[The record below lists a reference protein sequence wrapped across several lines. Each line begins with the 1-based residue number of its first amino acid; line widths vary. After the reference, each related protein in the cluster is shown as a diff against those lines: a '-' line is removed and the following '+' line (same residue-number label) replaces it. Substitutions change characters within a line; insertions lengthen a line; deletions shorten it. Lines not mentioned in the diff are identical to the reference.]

1 MKIFITVLILIFQFQ
16 SLLKAENINNFQI
29 EGMGIGDSLL
39 EFYSKKELNNALEI
53 YNYPGGNEYIFYFLE
68 SKKNETYEYLQI
80 HVNPKD
86 KKFII
91 ASIEG
96 HLFFEKISE
105 CYKKMDNIKNNLDE
119 TFSSNSNY
127 DSGKHPADKSGKS
140 TFKRYYYVLDNN
152 AYVEI
157 ICYDMSKEFEAKG
170 KDDRLIV
177 SLSIE
182 ELLDFL
188 TFRAYN

>member
-1 MKIFITVLILIFQFQ
+1 MKIFITALILIFKFQ
-16 SLLKAENINNFQI
+16 SFSKAENINNFQI
-29 EGMGIGDSLL
+29 EGMSIGDSLL

-53 YNYPGGNEYIFYFLE
+53 YNYPGGNEYIYYFLE

-96 HLFFEKISE
+96 HLFFEKISG
-105 CYKKMDNIKNNLDE
+105 CYKKMDNIKNDLDE
-119 TFSSNSNY
+119 TLGSISNY
-127 DSGKHPADKSGKS
+127 DSGEHPIDKSGKS

-157 ICYDMSKEFEAKG
+157 VCYDMSKKFEAKG
-170 KDDRLIV
+170 KNDRLIV
-177 SLSIE
+177 ALSIRE
-182 ELLDFL
+182 VIDFL
-188 TFRAYN
+188 TYRAYN

>member
-105 CYKKMDNIKNNLDE
+105 CYKKMDNIKNDLDE
-119 TFSSNSNY
+119 TLGINSNY
-127 DSGKHPADKSGKS
+127 DSGEHPTDKSGKS
-140 TFKRYYYVLDNN
+140 TFKRYYYVLDND

-157 ICYDMSKEFEAKG
+157 ICYDMSNEFEAKG
-170 KDDRLIV
+170 KDDRLVV
-177 SLSIE
+177 SLSIKE
-182 ELLDFL
+182 VLDFL
-188 TFRAYN
+188 TYIAYN